1 MALNTGLEQF
11 PGNVIGGMFK
21 FEKREFFELAE
32 NEQAAKE
39 PVKVAF

>member
-11 PGNVIGGMFK
+11 PGNIIGGAFN
-21 FEKREFFELAE
+21 FTKREFFELDE
-32 NEQAAKE
+32 SEQAAKE